1 MAEKMHLIGVEEV
14 QRAGNNMRAAAEQM
28 QRAANTIDEALR
40 QHQGFMNEWIDRVE
54 AVFQKTMKDL
64 EEI

>member
-1 MAEKMHLIGVEEV
+1 MTEFIHLIGTEDV

-28 QRAANTIDEALR
+28 TRAANTIDEALR

>member
-1 MAEKMHLIGVEEV
+1 MTEFIHLIGTEDV
-14 QRAGNNMRAAAEQM
+14 QRAGNNMRAAAEEM
-28 QRAANTIDEALR
+28 TRAANTIDEALR